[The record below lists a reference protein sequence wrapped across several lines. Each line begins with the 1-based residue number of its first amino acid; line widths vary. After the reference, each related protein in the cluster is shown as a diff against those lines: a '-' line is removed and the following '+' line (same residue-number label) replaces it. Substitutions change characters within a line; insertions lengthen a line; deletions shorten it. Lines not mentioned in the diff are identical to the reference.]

1 METQAMNTQIH
12 RDGESGHIPFRSGRF
27 FNIGGSWYFSCREGM
42 DRGPYDT
49 RSLAETALFEH
60 IKHCGEISH

>member
-1 METQAMNTQIH
+1 METPAMSTQIH
-12 RDGESGHIPFRSGRF
+12 RTGESGPIPFRSGRF

-49 RSLAETALFEH
+49 RSLAQTALNEH
-60 IKHCGEISH
+60 IRYCNEATH